1 MDMNQILTTNDA
13 KVNFL
18 KGLIRLAKADG
29 IMDDNEVVF
38 YQQAVNAMGLDAQ
51 DCDKINALWEKN
63 SCEIDISFQTNRE
76 KMFFFVQAIQ
86 LCWIDGSYTQKEK
99 EEIYKIASELQISV
113 TAIEK
118 VEIWVNEGMEWN
130 KRGDSLLELS

>member
-38 YQQAVNAMGLDAQ
+38 YQQAVNAMGLDVQ

>member
-29 IMDDNEVVF
+29 IMDDNEVIF
-38 YQQAVNAMGLDAQ
+38 YQQAVNAMGLDVQ